1 MFHGQAETLTTFD
14 GSPLDA
20 NEGDN
25 NEGSAID
32 VMLKAR
38 KETLAA
44 EESLEVRRRKRG
56 ATPCVV
62 LCGAVLCCVLCCVV
76 L

>member
-38 KETLAA
+38 KETLAT
-44 EESLEVRRRKRG
+44 EESLEVRRRRG
-56 ATPCVV
+56 GRHPVWC
-62 LCGAVLCCVLCCVV
+62 LCGAVWC
-76 L
+76 